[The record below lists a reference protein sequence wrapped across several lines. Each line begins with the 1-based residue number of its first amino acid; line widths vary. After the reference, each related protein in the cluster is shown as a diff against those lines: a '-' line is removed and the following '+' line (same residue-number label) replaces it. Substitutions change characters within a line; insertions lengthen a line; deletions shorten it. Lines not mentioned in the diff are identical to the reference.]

1 MALAPLF
8 PEEIQ
13 FQAKNGRN
21 LTAGWLN
28 VYLAGTDDVAE
39 TFCDYGVTRNP
50 QDIVLD
56 DNGRAVVICESGV
69 AYRLEVFDSEGTLL
83 WTEEPIFCEGTG
95 SGGSGD
101 VEVSTESVLEASVF
115 HT

>member
-56 DNGRAVVICESGV
+56 DRTGR
-69 AYRLEVFDSEGTLL
+69 GTSKSSRR
-83 WTEEPIFCEGTG
+83 TRN
-95 SGGSGD
+95 S
-101 VEVSTESVLEASVF
+101 
-115 HT
+115 